1 MIECFRN
8 GLVILVILKVN
19 NSSLVPS
26 SIIMSKDVIITT
38 KKCPR
43 NNPNTLTDLV
53 KPSKKSEPNG
63 LRDWGY
69 FIDRWWPGGRTARG
83 NISTVPARNRF
94 DIVNNVIILK
104 NLSVFA
110 NSDEFSPSFEK
121 LGTINS

>member
-1 MIECFRN
+1 MIEWFRN

-43 NNPNTLTDLV
+43 NNSNTLTDLV

-63 LRDWGY
+63 LRD
-69 FIDRWWPGGRTARG
+69 
-83 NISTVPARNRF
+83 
-94 DIVNNVIILK
+94 
-104 NLSVFA
+104 
-110 NSDEFSPSFEK
+110 
-121 LGTINS
+121 